1 MNIIVFI
8 IVLGILVFVHELGHF
23 LFAKLFRIRVEEFGF
38 GYPPRMLTF
47 GHFRGTKLTL
57 NWIPFGGFVKIFGES
72 DDGSELA
79 DHDKQVSLVHKP
91 KWQQLLVMF
100 GGILF
105 NIVFAWVLFSGLY
118 TVGVTSSIDV
128 APKNYVFDETKL
140 MVSTVLAGSPADEA
154 GLLPGDE
161 VKEYFN
167 TVETVTVRDED
178 ITDIAVFVNQTG
190 ELEERVGIVV
200 LRGTDLEVISVLPE
214 QGIVEGGYGIGVNL
228 DRVGELK
235 LPIHQALWYGA
246 KSTYHY
252 TLAII
257 DGFWQLITGRISTDN
272 VSGPVGIVK
281 QIGDASR
288 VGFVYLIS
296 FTALLSLNLAVL
308 NIIPF
313 PALDGGRMAIILIEG
328 AMRRRIKPVIVNWI
342 NTVGFLVL
350 IGLMILVT
358 VSDVVKLF

>member
-1 MNIIVFI
+1 MNILLFI

-38 GYPPRMLTF
+38 GYPPRMLTL
-47 GHFRGTKLTL
+47 GYFRGTKLTL

-79 DHDKQVSLVHKP
+79 DHDKEVSLVHKP

-105 NIVFAWVLFSGLY
+105 NIIFAWVLFTGLY
-118 TVGVTSSIDV
+118 TAGVTASINA
-128 APKNYVFDETKL
+128 APENYTFDETKL
-140 MVSTVLAGSPADEA
+140 VVSTVLTGSPADQA

-178 ITDIAVFVNQTG
+178 ITDVATFVNQTG
-190 ELEERVGIVV
+190 ALGERVGIVV
-200 LRGTDLEVISVLPE
+200 LRGTNLEVISALPE
-214 QGIVEGGYGIGVNL
+214 EGIVDEGYGIGINL
-228 DRVGELK
+228 DRVGELQ

-246 KSTYHY
+246 KTTYHY
-252 TLAII
+252 TTAII
-257 DGFWQLITGRISTDN
+257 DGFWQLITGRISADN

-288 VGFVYLIS
+288 VGLVYLIS

-313 PALDGGRMAIILIEG
+313 PALDGGRIAIILIETVI
-328 AMRRRIKPVIVNWI
+328 RRRIKPIVVNWI
-342 NTVGFLVL
+342 NTIGFLIL
-350 IGLMILVT
+350 IALMVLVT